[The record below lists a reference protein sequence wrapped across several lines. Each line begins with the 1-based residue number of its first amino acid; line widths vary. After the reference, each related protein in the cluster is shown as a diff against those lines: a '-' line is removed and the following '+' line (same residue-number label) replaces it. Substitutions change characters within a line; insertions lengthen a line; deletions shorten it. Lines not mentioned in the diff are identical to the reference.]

1 MTRRAYQTLLQTT
14 IAACTS
20 AASGDLESI
29 IRLSVQGF
37 DINEG
42 DYDRRTCLHLASA
55 AGHFEIVKYLV
66 GQGCNVSPRDRWG
79 ATPLNDAQDPAIVE
93 FLQAHGAEKGIDQSE
108 YLELPQVTV
117 TDDQFRLYY
126 AAYHGDVLLMQTL
139 HILGWK
145 VNAYDYDGRTAL
157 GIAASEGHI
166 DAVKYLISHGANPAH
181 RDIRNNDAL
190 GDARR
195 EGRTEV
201 IEYLEKVLRK

>member
-55 AGHFEIVKYLV
+55 AGHIEIVKYLV

-93 FLQAHGAEKGIDQSE
+93 FLQANGAEKGIDQSE

-117 TDDQFRLYY
+117 SDDQFRLYY

-145 VNAYDYDGRTAL
+145 INAYDYDGRAAL
-157 GIAASEGHI
+157 SIAASEGHI

>member
-42 DYDRRTCLHLASA
+42 DYDKRTCLHLASA

-93 FLQAHGAEKGIDQSE
+93 FLQANGAEKGIDQSE

-117 TDDQFRLYY
+117 SDDQFRLYY

>member
-1 MTRRAYQTLLQTT
+1 MTRRAYQTLLQTI

-20 AASGDLESI
+20 VPSRDLESI
-29 IRLSVQGF
+29 VRLSVQGF

-55 AGHFEIVKYLV
+55 AGHIEIVKYLV

-117 TDDQFRLYY
+117 SDDQFRLYY

-145 VNAYDYDGRTAL
+145 VNAYDYDGRTTID
-157 GIAASEGHI
+157 IAASDENI
-166 DAVKYLISHGANPAH
+166 DVVKYFISC
-181 RDIRNNDAL
+181 
-190 GDARR
+190 
-195 EGRTEV
+195 
-201 IEYLEKVLRK
+201 RKPSSHIHLK

>member
-117 TDDQFRLYY
+117 SDDQFRLYY

>member
-42 DYDRRTCLHLASA
+42 DYDKRTCLHLASA
-55 AGHFEIVKYLV
+55 AGHIEIVKYLV

-93 FLQAHGAEKGIDQSE
+93 FLQANGAEKGIDQSE

-117 TDDQFRLYY
+117 SDDQFRLYY

-145 VNAYDYDGRTAL
+145 INAYDYDGRAAL
-157 GIAASEGHI
+157 SIAASEGHI